1 MSSYVDYAFYVDE
14 WKGSLVSE
22 AAFSNFAI
30 KASAEIDR
38 ITFYRIR
45 KSEQAMDEVKM
56 AVCAVIDELFKIEAA
71 TSESYGKK
79 SETIGKQSVTY
90 DGTIK
95 KGGAGYYKILR
106 SVAVPYLMKTG
117 LLYRGV
123 N

>member
-14 WKGSLVSE
+14 WKGSLIDE

-45 KSEQAMDEVKM
+45 KIEQVTDEVKV
-56 AVCAVIDELFKIEAA
+56 AVCAVIDELLKIEAA
-71 TSESYGKK
+71 TSASYGKK

-90 DGTIK
+90 DETLK
-95 KGGAGYYKILR
+95 KSGAGYYGMLR
-106 SVAVPYLMKTG
+106 GVASPYLMKTG